1 MQPIQNTIRF
11 IYRLIPLALCLL
23 CSACGGLSHVA
34 QRNIA
39 AGEGTLAGTVF
50 PTTALEQIY
59 YLGVFDPQEQL
70 PPTIYRVRVKGQSS
84 FFNFTRYASGWV
96 PAAVIDSLGST
107 ARFDDV
113 NSDGVKSYGVK
124 ISKAE
129 EGMQTKL
136 TGRRLVLFGP
146 EGFREAP
153 KDHRLVIAMGNSPE
167 KFFQAVD
174 EALGIVA
181 AVTQGHSGPALEQ
194 GLFKELLRVK
204 TEHER
209 LDQLN
214 SEASNDRLKEQ

>member
-39 AGEGTLAGTVF
+39 AGEGTLAGTFV

-107 ARFDDV
+107 ARFDNV
-113 NSDGVKSYGVK
+113 KRDGEKSYGVK
-124 ISKAE
+124 ISEVE
-129 EGMQTKL
+129 ESMKTKL

-153 KDHRLVIAMGNSPE
+153 KDHRLVIAMGSNPE
-167 KFFQAVD
+167 GFFQAVD

-194 GLFKELLRVK
+194 GLFKELLRIK

>member
-1 MQPIQNTIRF
+1 MKRIQNKTRF
-11 IYRLIPLALCLL
+11 IYRLTPLALCLL
-23 CSACGGLSHVA
+23 CAACSSLSHVA

-39 AGEGTLAGTVF
+39 SGEGVLAGTF
-50 PTTALEQIY
+50 IPTTALEQIY

-84 FFNFTRYASGWV
+84 FFNTTRYASGWV
-96 PAAVIDSLGST
+96 PASVIDSLGST
-107 ARFDDV
+107 ARFDK
-113 NSDGVKSYGVK
+113 NGDGVKVT
-124 ISKAE
+124 KAE

-153 KDHRLVIAMGNSPE
+153 KDHRLVITMGSSPE

-194 GLFKELLRVK
+194 DLFKELLRVK

-214 SEASNDRLKEQ
+214 NEASNDRLKEQ